1 MPIFDQGY
9 QHWQGKLSGHAWRW
23 STITRQGVRTQ
34 LRSRWVRG
42 LILISWVPALLLAFF
57 MVCWGLAE
65 QKAYAGVR
73 DLLVNMFELPR
84 DIVTSPKSYRS
95 PVWTIAYEIY
105 FQVQLWFC
113 LGVVMIIGPGL
124 ISQDLRFN
132 AIPLYFS
139 KPLRRLDYFV
149 GKLGVI
155 AYTLAMVAVVP
166 ALFAYLLGVCFSLD
180 LRIVPDTFHV
190 LAASLG
196 YGALIVVSAGTLML
210 AFSSLSRNS
219 RYVGIIWAGF
229 CLVSVVFGAVLKD
242 AVREDWCGIVSY
254 KDNLERL
261 GNRLLQSK
269 EAHERVMPTV
279 AGVSPAPAA
288 SGPAVMPA
296 PSAKGVQVK
305 GKKGRPPPQPPPPMA
320 TRSGR
325 SPGRST
331 EIDPPWYW
339 SAGVLAGLFGLSL
352 CILTTRV
359 KSLDRLR

>member
-23 STITRQGVRTQ
+23 LTITRQGVRTQ
-34 LRSRWVRG
+34 LRSRWVRA

-65 QKAYAGVR
+65 QKAYTSVR

-84 DIVTSPKSYRS
+84 DIVTAPQSYRG

-132 AIPLYFS
+132 AMPLYFS

-155 AYTLAMVAVVP
+155 AYTLAMAAVVP
-166 ALFAYLLGVCFSLD
+166 ALFAYFLGVCFSLD
-180 LRIVPDTFHV
+180 LRIVPDTIHV
-190 LAASLG
+190 LAASLA
-196 YGALIVVSAGTLML
+196 YGALIVISTGTLML

-229 CLVSVVFGAVLKD
+229 CLVSGVFGAVLKEE
-242 AVREDWCGIVSY
+242 VREDWCGIVSY
-254 KDNLERL
+254 KDNLQRL
-261 GNRLLQSK
+261 GNKLLQSQ

-279 AGVSPAPAA
+279 AGGSPAPAA
-288 SGPAVMPA
+288 SGPPMMAA

-305 GKKGRPPPQPPPPMA
+305 GKKGRPPPQSSA
-320 TRSGR
+320 AAR
-325 SPGRST
+325 PGRGPGRPT